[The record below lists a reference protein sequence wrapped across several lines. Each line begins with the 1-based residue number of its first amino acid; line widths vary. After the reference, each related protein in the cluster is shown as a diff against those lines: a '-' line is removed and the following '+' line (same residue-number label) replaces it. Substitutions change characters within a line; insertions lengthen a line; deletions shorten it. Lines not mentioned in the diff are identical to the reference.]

1 MPIYTHQCFNLDCEF
16 EWEDIFS
23 LSDPVPEVCPECG
36 EGKVQRVM
44 SLCAPGKVELGK
56 HEMKAKIKEDARQ
69 LCRDASK
76 SENLLGNLVGESVYE
91 SNLSTAKKVAEAKKE
106 RPKIK
111 SKKSA

>member
-44 SLCAPGKVELGK
+44 SLCAPGKVELGR

-76 SENLLGNLVGESVYE
+76 SENLLANLVGEDKFQANKVLE
-91 SNLSTAKKVAEAKKE
+91 KKVSAN

-111 SKKSA
+111 SSRKKSA